1 MMPYVKEALAYI
13 DRNKKGSEVISTYV
27 YLDQDFSSGKSLEEL
42 ESILKEDLKKVN
54 KKLPSFKKIQH
65 IYIKE
70 EEFEKN
76 SSKKIIRQ
84 KFLEEVSQI
93 G

>member
-1 MMPYVKEALAYI
+1 MAKINIILDRRYKRKDNTYPLKITIFRDKTIYI
-13 DRNKKGSEVISTYV
+13 PIN
-27 YLDQDFSSGKSLEEL
+27 
-42 ESILKEDLKKVN
+42 
-54 KKLPSFKKIQH
+54 